1 MSNRL
6 GRGLDSLL
14 GILDRD
20 DEVASILEVKEDNEK
35 KLEEF
40 NNNVSDKNNTVVELE
55 MSIIDNNTKQ
65 PRKNFDINTLE
76 ELAQSIREYGVVQP
90 IIVVKN
96 GKRYTIV
103 AGERRFRASKLAG
116 KKTIPA
122 VIREYSDM
130 QIKEIALLE
139 NIQREDLNPIETARA
154 LDELMK
160 EFNWTQET
168 ISNKFGKSRSAI
180 ANTVRLLSLSPEVI
194 KLVEEGRLS
203 AGHARSLIVVTN
215 PEVQLKLANLA
226 IQKKITVRDMEKAV
240 KEVQQGKLEKKDKV
254 KLMSLELKNF
264 QSDLTKAL
272 GMKVKI
278 VGDEKKGKLVINY
291 SSTDDLDKINEL
303 LKK

>member
-20 DEVASILEVKEDNEK
+20 DEVASILETKEEIKPVEK
-35 KLEEF
+35 MEEI
-40 NNNVSDKNNTVVELE
+40 VKNNSVVELE
-55 MSIIDNNTKQ
+55 ISLIDNNTAQ
-65 PRKNFDINTLE
+65 PRKHFDANTLE

-122 VIREYSDM
+122 VVREYTDM

-160 EFNWTQET
+160 EFNWTQEI

-194 KLVEEGRLS
+194 KLVEEGKLS
-203 AGHARSLIVVTN
+203 AGHARSLIVVNN

-226 IQKKITVRDMEKAV
+226 ITKKITVRDMEKAV
-240 KEVQQGKLEKKDKV
+240 KDVQSGQVEKQSKIRI
-254 KLMSLELKNF
+254 MSLELKNF
-264 QSDLTKAL
+264 QSELTKKL
-272 GMKVKI
+272 GVKVKI
-278 VGDEKKGKLVINY
+278 VGDEKKGKIVINY
-291 SSTDDLDKINEL
+291 SSTEDLDRINEI

>member
-20 DEVASILEVKEDNEK
+20 EEVSNILENKNDVMANKTTLAD
-35 KLEEF
+35 
-40 NNNVSDKNNTVVELE
+40 NNNSVVDIE
-55 MSIIDNNTKQ
+55 MSLIDNNTKQ
-65 PRKNFDINTLE
+65 PRKNFDANTLE

-122 VIREYSDM
+122 VIRDYSDM

-154 LDELMK
+154 IDELMT

-168 ISNKFGKSRSAI
+168 ISSKFGKSRSAI
-180 ANTVRLLSLSPEVI
+180 ANTLRLLSLSPEVI
-194 KLVEEGRLS
+194 KLVEEGKLS
-203 AGHARSLIVVTN
+203 AGHARSLVVVSN
-215 PEVQLKLANLA
+215 PEVQLKLANMA
-226 IQKKITVRDMEKAV
+226 ITKRITVRDMEKAV
-240 KEVQQGKLEKKDKV
+240 KDLQNPKLKTKQKRD
-254 KLMSLELKNF
+254 LPIELKAF
-264 QSDLTKAL
+264 EEQITKEI
-272 GMKVKI
+272 GTKVQI
-278 VGDEKKGKLVINY
+278 VGNNKRGKITISY
-291 SSTDDLDKINEL
+291 YTADDLDKIYNIFN
-303 LKK
+303 K